1 MELIYGKELNKA
13 LLPVGSSFCPGCM
26 HSTANKILG
35 EVLTENNLIEDAIMV
50 MPIGCACNTLRYMD
64 VDMVRGLHGRD
75 GAVATGV
82 KRMRKDKIVIT
93 YQGDGDAAAIGGL
106 ETFYAA
112 NRGEAITVIMVN
124 NQIYG
129 MTGGQ
134 MSPCS
139 LIGQESTTGERLNM
153 HAGYPVKCAELLAQ
167 LPATGFVGRFAL
179 HTPKHIMQAKNAIKT
194 AIELQINENKYSF
207 IELISACPVNWGIRP
222 EDGPKTIEERVLP
235 VFPLGVFKDCRKEE
249 K

>member
-13 LLPVGSSFCPGCM
+13 VVKGASAFCPGCM

-35 EVLTENNLIEDAIMV
+35 EVLTENNWIEDTIMV
-50 MPIGCACNTLRYMD
+50 MPIGCACNSIRYMD
-64 VDMVRGLHGRD
+64 VDMVRGLHGRA

-82 KRMRKDKIVIT
+82 KRIRKDKIVIA

-112 NRGEAITVIMVN
+112 NRGEPFTVIMIN

-134 MSPCS
+134 MSPCT
-139 LIGQESTTGERLNM
+139 LVGQDTETGERIDM
-153 HAGYPVKCAELLAQ
+153 HAGYPVKCAEMIAQ
-167 LPATGFVGRFAL
+167 LPAVGFSGRFSL
-179 HTPKHIMQAKNAIKT
+179 HTPGHILQAKKAIKD
-194 AIELQINENKYSF
+194 AIELQINDGKYSF
-207 IELISACPVNWGIRP
+207 VEILSACPVNWRIKP
-222 EDGPKTIEERVLP
+222 EDGPKTIESRVLP
-235 VFPLGVFKDCRKEE
+235 VFPLGIFKDCRKEV